1 MILNNLLRTLIG
13 YLSSWY
19 PNKKI
24 SLKKDLQIRNEI
36 IKRIRNLKIRQ
47 ENLKKTHIEFNHKIL
62 FLLKSKN
69 IKDFLRKN
77 FIQKMFFLQ
86 NRLFI
91 FKELLDIKRSKKW
104 SIYKKLLSEDH
115 IGNPIRYFLYFKSS
129 GNRINHIYH
138 LKILEEKLKIN
149 LKKNVKSVFEFGAG
163 YGLMARIFSKINN
176 NINYTCFD
184 TGCVNLLQFYFLKHN
199 NLDVGFSKQNKIYLI
214 SNLKK
219 FKQKNDLFIANW
231 SISETPINFRKKFI
245 SKISESKYILICFQE
260 KFENINNLKYFNNLK
275 SKLSNKF
282 DIKIVKNKF
291 YKGNIFFKQNHYF
304 FLGKKL

>member
-1 MILNNLLRTLIG
+1 
-13 YLSSWY
+13 
-19 PNKKI
+19 
-24 SLKKDLQIRNEI
+24 
-36 IKRIRNLKIRQ
+36 
-47 ENLKKTHIEFNHKIL
+47 
-62 FLLKSKN
+62 
-69 IKDFLRKN
+69 
-77 FIQKMFFLQ
+77 
-86 NRLFI
+86 
-91 FKELLDIKRSKKW
+91 
-104 SIYKKLLSEDH
+104 
-115 IGNPIRYFLYFKSS
+115 
-129 GNRINHIYH
+129 
-138 LKILEEKLKIN
+138 
-149 LKKNVKSVFEFGAG
+149 
-163 YGLMARIFSKINN
+163 MARIFSKINN

-199 NLDVGFSKQNKIYLI
+199 NLDVGFSKQYKIYLI